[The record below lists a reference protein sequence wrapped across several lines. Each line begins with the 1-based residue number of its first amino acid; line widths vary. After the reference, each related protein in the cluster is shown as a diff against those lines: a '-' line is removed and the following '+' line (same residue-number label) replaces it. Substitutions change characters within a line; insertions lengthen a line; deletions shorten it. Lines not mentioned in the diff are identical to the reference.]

1 MSEVISNNKIKAQ
14 HFHSTKGF
22 IDDLREINDGGEFGR
37 TNAESYPTD
46 LQLKPEHQGTRA
58 SFLNLDINIVDGK
71 FVYKLPDKKDS
82 FPLTFVGE
90 TLRIAR
96 LTLHFPEKVTAERQ
110 SRKMS
115 FILERSYK

>member
-46 LQLKPEHQGTRA
+46 L
-58 SFLNLDINIVDGK
+58 
-71 FVYKLPDKKDS
+71 
-82 FPLTFVGE
+82 
-90 TLRIAR
+90 
-96 LTLHFPEKVTAERQ
+96 
-110 SRKMS
+110 
-115 FILERSYK
+115 